1 MRPPVKPYL
10 WAVASGALYALA
22 NERAAL
28 WPLAFVAV
36 VPLLYALQQY
46 ARGTAHALRLG
57 LAAGVVLHGGAYRW
71 LLPTIHTYA
80 GLPFAASALAWLLLM
95 LWQAGQLALWCAL
108 IARAGARGRSLAWTA
123 PIAFGALERLYP
135 MLFPSPFAAAL
146 HGVPLLLQSLELWG
160 AAPLSM
166 LLVLVNVRLAEVVRE
181 LAREI
186 VRRVVHQGALA
197 RAARLL
203 GFALLAWVALALYG
217 SLRTAQVREQVAHAP
232 SLRVGVVQANL
243 GTHEKRRDHAGA
255 LRKHIV
261 LSRALIAREQPDLLI
276 WPETAL
282 PGLLAADTTQLF
294 LPLGFHVP
302 LLTGAVVYHH
312 LGTRTLLHNSAFLLD
327 ADQHVLARSDKLRLV
342 PFAERLPFGEQYP
355 VLYDLVP
362 GAGQFTPGRAPV
374 SLQLNGKRIAA
385 LICYEDILPELVRD
399 VMERAQPQLL
409 VNITNDAWFGDTPA
423 PHYHLSLSTLR
434 TIEQRRF
441 LVRAT
446 NSGVS
451 AIVDPTGA
459 VLQQTHTFE
468 QATFS
473 ARVGLLSVITPYERS
488 GDLLGWTAVLACA
501 WLLLG
506 RARQRA

>member
-1 MRPPVKPYL
+1 M
-10 WAVASGALYALA
+10 G
-22 NERAAL
+22 
-28 WPLAFVAV
+28 
-36 VPLLYALQQY
+36 
-46 ARGTAHALRLG
+46 
-57 LAAGVVLHGGAYRW
+57 
-71 LLPTIHTYA
+71 
-80 GLPFAASALAWLLLM
+80 
-95 LWQAGQLALWCAL
+95 
-108 IARAGARGRSLAWTA
+108 
-123 PIAFGALERLYP
+123 FGALERLYP

-166 LLVLVNVRLAEVVRE
+166 LLVLVNVRVAE

-186 VRRVVHQGALA
+186 VRRTALA

-203 GFALLAWVALALYG
+203 GFALLTWIALALYG
-217 SLRTAQVREQVAHAP
+217 SLRSAQVREQVAHAP
-232 SLRVGVVQANL
+232 SLRIGVVQANL

-282 PGLLAADTTQLF
+282 PGLLAVDTTQLF

-327 ADQHVLARSDKLRLV
+327 ADQHVIARSDKIRLV

-374 SLQLNGKRIAA
+374 ALQLNGKRIAA
-385 LICYEDILPELVRD
+385 LICYEDILPDLVRD

-459 VLQQTHTFE
+459 VLQATRTFE
-468 QATFS
+468 QATLS
-473 ARVGLLSVITPYERS
+473 ARVALLSTTTPYARS

-506 RARQRA
+506 RMRRRA